1 MTFKRKNII
10 TCFIVTLLIIFIY
23 IPLRTGLLEQQFIK
37 SIISTSEK
45 IILSLSSFEKDKK
58 LQDKDLT
65 KFYTLIKDKYPTI
78 ALIAAA
84 DKKNKILKAIK
95 NEKYIKSNIT
105 FDAIIEGFTRDEF
118 KVYKKND
125 FIIRYFDQNRF
136 YIFINN
142 ITGGKLLIVFPY
154 KLTIK
159 LIIQLILEILLISI
173 LAIILTAFIF
183 IKINKKSKDDNENQI
198 SFIKKDITK
207 KVKPEKAGRDDN
219 KKIRDDRQFITRTGK
234 IKFES

>member
-1 MTFKRKNII
+1 MTSKRKNII

-37 SIISTSEK
+37 SIISISDK

-58 LQDKDLT
+58 LQNKDLT

-105 FDAIIEGFTRDEF
+105 FDAIIESFTRDEF

-136 YIFINN
+136 YIFINK

-159 LIIQLILEILLISI
+159 LIIQLVLEILLISI
-173 LAIILTAFIF
+173 FSTILLQLFLL
-183 IKINKKSKDDNENQI
+183 K
-198 SFIKKDITK
+198 
-207 KVKPEKAGRDDN
+207 
-219 KKIRDDRQFITRTGK
+219 
-234 IKFES
+234 